1 MKKVLSRTVLY
12 ALLILAVFFT
22 ACRAASSSKVK
33 PMPVCGN
40 GIKEEGETW
49 QNCPS
54 DCNPPFCGNG
64 VIEDGEECDNG
75 SKPNSCC
82 VCCKIDTSNPACTSN

>member
-40 GIKEEGETW
+40 GIKEEGETCKTAL
-49 QNCPS
+49 QIVTFLFVEMELLKMVRNVITVI
-54 DCNPPFCGNG
+54 NTPP
-64 VIEDGEECDNG
+64 VAEI
-75 SKPNSCC
+75 
-82 VCCKIDTSNPACTSN
+82 V

>member
-54 DCNPPFCGNG
+54 DCNLPVCGNG

-75 SKPNSCC
+75 HQHTSCC
-82 VCCKIDTSNPACTSN
+82 RNCMIDTSTPACTSN